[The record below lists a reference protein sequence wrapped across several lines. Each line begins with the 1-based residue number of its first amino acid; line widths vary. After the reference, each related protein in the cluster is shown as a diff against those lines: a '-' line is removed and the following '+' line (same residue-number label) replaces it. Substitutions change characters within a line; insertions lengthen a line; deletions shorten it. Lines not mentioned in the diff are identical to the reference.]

1 MWLEFELRALN
12 LQNKHCTT
20 WTTLLVPMLLF
31 DHTYYSRLS
40 KWDYFFIFNIVIF
53 MVKRDFK
60 YFLACI
66 ILKVKL
72 NVGITELL
80 IVVTQ
85 LISCRAKEIQPAA
98 PNLLWSGSL
107 MV

>member
-1 MWLEFELRALN
+1 
-12 LQNKHCTT
+12 
-20 WTTLLVPMLLF
+20 
-31 DHTYYSRLS
+31 
-40 KWDYFFIFNIVIF
+40 